1 MNATKLKYLAL
12 LCMTVD
18 HIGTVFT
25 PMATVAVPGSIPYY
39 LLNYIGRLAF
49 PIFAFLVAE
58 SCRKTEHYPRYL
70 IRLGV
75 FGGASH
81 VLTMFLSTG
90 SWGSTILTFFFAV
103 LGIYLGQRI
112 LAHKLPLPTALLPAL
127 LLAVAAEFLHTDYG
141 LLGVLTVVVLYYCGE
156 SKTRQLIALA
166 ICICVTY
173 LPLYPL
179 PFNLLFT
186 VCACAALIPL
196 CFYNGERGRGRTNF
210 FYWYY
215 PLHILAL
222 YLLRAIL

>member
-12 LCMTVD
+12 LCMTID

-25 PMATVAVPGSIPYY
+25 PMAAVAVPGSVLYY

-81 VLTMFLSTG
+81 VLTMFLSNG

-103 LGIYLGQRI
+103 LGIYLGQLM
-112 LAHKLPLPTALLPAL
+112 LARKLPLPTALLPAL
-127 LLAVAAEFLHTDYG
+127 LLAVVAQLLHTDYG
-141 LLGVLTVVVLYYCGE
+141 LIGVLTVVVLYYCGE
-156 SKTRQLIALA
+156 SKKRQLIALA
-166 ICICVTY
+166 ICLCATY

-186 VCACAALIPL
+186 ACACAALIPL
-196 CFYNGERGRGRTNF
+196 YFYNGKRGRGRMSL

-222 YLLRAIL
+222 YILRAIL